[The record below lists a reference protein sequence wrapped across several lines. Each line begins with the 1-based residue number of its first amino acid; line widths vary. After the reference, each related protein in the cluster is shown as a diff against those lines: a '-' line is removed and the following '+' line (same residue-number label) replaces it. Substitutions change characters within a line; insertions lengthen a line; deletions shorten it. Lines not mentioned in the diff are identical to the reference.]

1 MKRYANLL
9 RTPGVAQIIAA
20 QLTARMPSG
29 MISLAYLLHIEQ
41 MFNSYGLAGLVLA
54 ATSLGQAIAGPV
66 TSRLMGRLGMRGV
79 ITVTIVVAS
88 ASMVAVAY
96 VVAPIGFYIAVGL
109 HWRPGNT
116 AHSTRSAHHLPHD
129 GELQTA
135 HSPVFY

>member
-41 MFNSYGLAGLVLA
+41 MFSSYGLAGLVLA

-79 ITVTIVVAS
+79 ITVTIVVAA

-96 VVAPIGFYIAVGL
+96 VVAPIGFYIALGFVGGL
-109 HWRPGNT
+109 
-116 AHSTRSAHHLPHD
+116 
-129 GELQTA
+129 
-135 HSPVFY
+135 